1 MLVRELEQQVQLTR
15 LIILLMQVTFPM
27 KAR

>member
-1 MLVRELEQQVQLTR
+1 MLVQVLEQQVQLTR